1 MKLRIRGNSIRLG
14 VSRTELARIADLGT
28 AEDVVRFTSDIEL
41 RYGIDVRPTG
51 AVTAAFDGSSLR
63 VSLPKAL
70 LDLWVR
76 PEEVSVE
83 GSQPIGGGKVL
94 QIVLE
99 KDGPDRD
106 RSGGAAAP
114 PI

>member
-1 MKLRIRGNSIRLG
+1 MKLKIRGNSIRLA
-14 VSRTELARIADLGT
+14 VSKTELARIADQGT

-63 VSLPKAL
+63 VALPKAL
-70 LDLWVR
+70 LDLWLR

-99 KDGPDRD
+99 KDSPDRD
-106 RSGGAAAP
+106 RSGGAPAP
-114 PI
+114 ST